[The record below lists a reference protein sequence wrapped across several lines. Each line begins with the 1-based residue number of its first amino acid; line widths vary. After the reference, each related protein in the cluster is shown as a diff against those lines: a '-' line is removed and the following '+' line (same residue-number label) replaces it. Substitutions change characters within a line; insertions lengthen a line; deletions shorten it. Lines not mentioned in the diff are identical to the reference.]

1 MKRIITLLFS
11 FLLLAGGASLISSCV
26 EEAPSINYSVS
37 VTVVNDFTKVVE
49 AINAGALQQ
58 AEATDRLTAAI
69 DGMAADQLA
78 KLEALTEVIT
88 SQANTL
94 DTKLAAIEA
103 ALQAQTLSLEGK
115 FELLKTAV
123 ENGTLKSE
131 ELAEK
136 LAVAI
141 DNLGGTVAE
150 KLEAVKAVIESTS
163 AASAEK
169 IAAIEAALLAQTL
182 SLEGKFDLLQAAVE
196 DGTLKSE
203 ELVEKLAVAIDN
215 LAEKFEAVKAII
227 ESTSAATGEKL
238 AALEA
243 ALKAQTLSFEAKQA
257 LLIAAVEKAA
267 TSSNATAT
275 QLAALEAVLKAQT
288 LSLENKLELIKN
300 AVNNIDLG
308 YELNDLI
315 DAVNSLAQDVANGS
329 VDVESAISAIAD
341 TLQALQDFINEIV
354 YDNTVVFDGVSM
366 PVFGA
371 TIDAVDL
378 TENNYDIKLNL
389 SGDGSKV
396 LNIQASAEFH
406 EGRLLDLTQ
415 YESEHDGW
423 YWVVDMHDY
432 NTFTTY
438 FETFAAPSSYYV
450 VFLEGTLYVERI
462 GSGNE
467 FKIVLQNGRVKDTWN
482 GDGIEHTISLAFKG
496 ELEVVD

>member
-131 ELAEK
+131 ELA
-136 LAVAI
+136 
-141 DNLGGTVAE
+141 
-150 KLEAVKAVIESTS
+150 
-163 AASAEK
+163 
-169 IAAIEAALLAQTL
+169 
-182 SLEGKFDLLQAAVE
+182 
-196 DGTLKSE
+196 
-203 ELVEKLAVAIDN
+203 EKLAVAIDN

-371 TIDAVDL
+371 TIDAVGL
-378 TENNYDIKLNL
+378 AENNYDIRLNL